1 MFVLSATILPMVKLL
16 PRSIEP
22 FVSNN
27 YALSDHPG
35 HGALC
40 IWAYSV
46 RESDE

>member
-1 MFVLSATILPMVKLL
+1 MFVLSAHILLTVKLL

-35 HGALC
+35 HGDLGILGA
-40 IWAYSV
+40 
-46 RESDE
+46 